1 VSRALERS
9 GLSPELLTLEIT
21 ESILMRDTDQGIES
35 LRQLKALGVQLA
47 IDDFGTGYS
56 SLSYLRRLP
65 VDVLKIAKPFVDE
78 VGHGEDKA
86 ALAATIVE
94 LAQLMDLRTI
104 AEGIE
109 SEAQVEGLLNLRCEL
124 GRGHLF
130 AGSLDPQALSELLAK
145 GGPPAAAAPAKRKP
159 RKAAVAR

>member
-1 VSRALERS
+1 
-9 GLSPELLTLEIT
+9 
-21 ESILMRDTDQGIES
+21 MRDTDEGIES

-78 VGHGEDKA
+78 VGYGEEKA

-109 SEAQVEGLLNLRCEL
+109 SEAQVEGLLNLRCEF
-124 GRGHLF
+124 GQGHLF
-130 AGSLDPQALSELLAK
+130 AESLDPQALSELLAK
-145 GGPPAAAAPAKRKP
+145 GEPPRAAESSGKKP
-159 RKAAVAR
+159 KKAAVATR